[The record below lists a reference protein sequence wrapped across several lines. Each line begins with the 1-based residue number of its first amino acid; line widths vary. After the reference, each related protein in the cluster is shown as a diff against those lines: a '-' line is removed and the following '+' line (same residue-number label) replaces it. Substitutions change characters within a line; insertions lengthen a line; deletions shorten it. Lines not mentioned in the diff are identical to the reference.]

1 MNNTSTRNNLNYAST
16 ADRAK
21 LLRLSERSWRAWQTS
36 GLMCMVLRMI
46 AGTVCRR

>member
-21 LLRLSERSWRAWQTS
+21 LLRLSVRSWRAWLTS
-36 GLMCMVLRMI
+36 GLISMVPPTT
-46 AGTVCRR
+46 AGTVYGR

>member
-21 LLRLSERSWRAWQTS
+21 LLRLSERSWRAWQIS
-36 GLMCMVLRMI
+36 GLMSMVSHTTVGI
-46 AGTVCRR
+46 VCRR

>member
-21 LLRLSERSWRAWQTS
+21 LLRLSERSWRAWRIS
-36 GLMCMVLRMI
+36 GLMSMVLPMTV
-46 AGTVCRR
+46 GTGCRQ

>member
-21 LLRLSERSWRAWQTS
+21 LLRLYVQSWRVWQIS
-36 GLMCMVLRMI
+36 GLMSMVLRMTV
-46 AGTVCRR
+46 GTVCRR

>member
-21 LLRLSERSWRAWQTS
+21 LLRLSERSWRVWQIS
-36 GLMCMVLRMI
+36 GLMSMVLRMI

>member
-21 LLRLSERSWRAWQTS
+21 LLRPSVQSWRAWRIS
-36 GLMCMVLRMI
+36 GLMSMVLRMI